1 MLTPHQITYCKG
13 EYRTMKYLFT
23 TLLALSTFAAPGYAA
38 STDWVEVA
46 GGEVRLIAG
55 GPLEEPGRYDAG
67 LEFRMEPGWHIYWRF
82 PGETGVPTQAD
93 FSASSNLE
101 EARLRFPAPI
111 RYHDGYATSLV
122 YMDHVLLPIE
132 VLARDGTEPLELSA
146 NLFFG
151 ICREIC
157 VPAQMDL
164 GLKLTADQAVDF
176 PMRLA
181 ISQAL
186 LSLPRPQGDGA
197 PRIVSVEQAGSQDDG
212 KPGVLKIAVEI
223 TGKDG
228 EFDLFAEGGPGS
240 FIEVPRLVGRNGDR
254 AEFELSASGLTAEN
268 GIAPLT
274 LVLRDIEQ
282 AVEYSTEIR
291 LTGGN

>member
-1 MLTPHQITYCKG
+1 
-13 EYRTMKYLFT
+13 MKYLLTPF
-23 TLLALSTFAAPGYAA
+23 LSVSMFATPGHAA
-38 STDWVEVA
+38 STDWVEVM

-55 GPLEEPGRYDAG
+55 GPLEEPGRYDAA

-101 EARLRFPAPI
+101 KARLRFPAPV

-122 YMDHVLLPIE
+122 YMDHVILPIE
-132 VLARDGTEPLELSA
+132 VMAKDGAAPLELSA

-164 GLKLTADQAVDF
+164 GLTLASGEAVDL
-176 PMRLA
+176 PMRVA
-181 ISQAL
+181 ISQAT

-197 PRIVSVEQAGSQDDG
+197 PRIVSVERADASDAG
-212 KPGVLKIAVEI
+212 KPGALKITVEI
-223 TGKDG
+223 TEEDG
-228 EFDLFAEGGPGS
+228 EFDLFAEGAPGS
-240 FIEVPRLVGRNGDR
+240 FIEVPRLVGRNGNR
-254 AEFELSASGLTAEN
+254 AEFELSANGLTAEN

-274 LVLRDIEQ
+274 FVLRDVGQ
-282 AVEYSTEIR
+282 VVEYSTEIR
-291 LTGGN
+291 LPGGD